1 MLTLFFV
8 DDLPTV
14 AGSQYEFK
22 SDDALHAIRVLRMK
36 SGDLFNLS
44 DGKGSWSHVEA
55 LEVHKKHMTVEVL
68 KSGHQDP
75 LDTHFTVIQAIPKG
89 DRIKESI
96 ELSTEG
102 GADRIVMWKAS
113 RSIGKSDDKIEKL
126 QGTAREA
133 SKQSRRYRIPEI
145 IGVATTNAVVDQI
158 AQADL
163 AIVFHESATMK
174 LSQIVN
180 SQSQIGCKKVAII
193 IGPEGG
199 LTDDEI
205 DTFAAAGA
213 KVALM
218 GRPILR
224 SAHAGLAA
232 LSAVNTA
239 LSIW

>member
-14 AGSQYEFK
+14 AGSQFEFK
-22 SDDALHAIRVLRMK
+22 NDDALHAIRVLRMK

-55 LEVHKKHMTVEVL
+55 VEIHKKHITVQVI
-68 KSGHQDP
+68 KSGYQEP
-75 LDTHFTVIQAIPKG
+75 LETHFTVIQAIPKG
-89 DRIKESI
+89 DRIKEAI
-96 ELSTEG
+96 ELCTEG
-102 GADRIVMWKAS
+102 GADRIVMWKAA

-126 QGTAREA
+126 HITAREA
-133 SKQSRRYRIPEI
+133 SKQSRRFRIPEV
-145 IGVATTNAVVDQI
+145 IGVAATNAVVNQI

-174 LSQIVN
+174 LSQIVVP
-180 SQSQIGCKKVAII
+180 GCKKVAII

-239 LSIW
+239 LSVW

>member
-8 DDLPTV
+8 DDLPTTV
-14 AGSQYEFK
+14 GASYEF
-22 SDDALHAIRVLRMK
+22 DNEDANHAIRVLRM
-36 SGDLFNLS
+36 GTGNIFNLS
-44 DGKGSWSHVEA
+44 DGAGSWSQVQVLTVA
-55 LEVHKKHMTVEVL
+55 KKSMQVKVLETGTQE
-68 KSGHQDP
+68 P

-96 ELSTEG
+96 EMCTEG
-102 GADRIVMWKAS
+102 GADRIVMWKAA

-126 QGTAREA
+126 QTTAREA
-133 SKQSRRYRIPEI
+133 SKQSRCFRIPEV
-145 IGVATTNAVVDQI
+145 IGVAATNAVVDQI

-174 LSQIVN
+174 VSEIVTP
-180 SQSQIGCKKVAII
+180 GCKKVAII

-199 LTDDEI
+199 LTEDEI

-218 GRPILR
+218 GRPVLR

-239 LSIW
+239 LSVW

>member
-8 DDLPTV
+8 DDLPTEP
-14 AGSQYEFK
+14 GSQYEFNN
-22 SDDALHAIRVLRMK
+22 DDALHAIRVLRMK
-36 SGDLFNLS
+36 NGDLFNLS

-55 LEVHKKHMTVEVL
+55 VEVHKKYMTVQVI
-68 KSGHQDP
+68 KSGHQEP

-89 DRIKESI
+89 DRIKETV
-96 ELSTEG
+96 ELCTEG
-102 GADRIVMWKAS
+102 GADRIVMWKAA

-126 QGTAREA
+126 HVTAREA
-133 SKQSRRYRIPEI
+133 SKQSRRFRIPEVLS
-145 IGVATTNAVVDQI
+145 VAATNAVVDQI

-174 LSQIVN
+174 LSQIVTP
-180 SQSQIGCKKVAII
+180 GCKKVAII

-239 LSIW
+239 LSVW

>member
-1 MLTLFFV
+1 MRTLFFV
-8 DDLPTV
+8 DDLPTTV
-14 AGSQYEFK
+14 GSTYEFNN
-22 SDDALHAIRVLRMK
+22 DDALHAIRVLRTK
-36 SGDLFNLS
+36 SGDFFNLS
-44 DGKGSWSHVEA
+44 DGKGNWSHVEA
-55 LEVHKKHMTVEVL
+55 KEVHKKHMTVEVL
-68 KSGHQDP
+68 ETGHQDA
-75 LDTHFTVIQAIPKG
+75 LSIHFTIIQAIPKG
-89 DRIKESI
+89 DRIKEAI
-96 ELSTEG
+96 ELCTEG
-102 GADRIVMWKAS
+102 GADRIVMWKAA

-126 QGTAREA
+126 QTTAREA
-133 SKQSRRYRIPEI
+133 SKQSRRFRIPEVM
-145 IGVATTNAVVDQI
+145 GVAATNAVVDQI

-174 LSQIVN
+174 VSEVVAP
-180 SQSQIGCKKVAII
+180 GCKKVAII

-218 GRPILR
+218 GRPVLR

-239 LSIW
+239 LSVW

>member
-8 DDLPTV
+8 EDLPTTV
-14 AGSQYEFK
+14 GATYEFNNE
-22 SDDALHAIRVLRMK
+22 DALHAIRVLRTK

-55 LEVHKKHMTVEVL
+55 IEVHKKHMTVQVL
-68 KSGHQDP
+68 KSDYQNP
-75 LDTHFTVIQAIPKG
+75 LEIHFTVIQAIPKG
-89 DRIKESI
+89 DRIKEAI
-96 ELSTEG
+96 ELCTEG
-102 GADRIVMWKAS
+102 GADRIMMWKAA

-126 QGTAREA
+126 QTTAREA
-133 SKQSRRYRIPEI
+133 SKQSRRFRIPEV
-145 IGVATTNAVVDQI
+145 IGVAATNAVVDQI

-174 LSQIVN
+174 VSELVVP
-180 SQSQIGCKKVAII
+180 GCTKVAII

-205 DTFAAAGA
+205 DTFAASGA

-218 GRPILR
+218 GRPVLR
-224 SAHAGLAA
+224 SAHAGRAA

-239 LSIW
+239 LSVW

>member
-8 DDLPTV
+8 EDLPTTV
-14 AGSQYEFK
+14 GATYEFNN
-22 SDDALHAIRVLRMK
+22 DDANHAIRVLRI
-36 SGDLFNLS
+36 GTGEIFNLS
-44 DGKGSWSHVEA
+44 DGAGSWSRVQVLTVAKKSMQVKVVE
-55 LEVHKKHMTVEVL
+55 T
-68 KSGHQDP
+68 GHQDA

-89 DRIKESI
+89 DRIKEAI
-96 ELSTEG
+96 EMCAEG

-126 QGTAREA
+126 QTTAREA
-133 SKQSRRYRIPEI
+133 SKQSRRFRIPEV
-145 IGVATTNAVVDQI
+145 IGVAATNAVVDQI

-174 LSQIVN
+174 VSELVAP
-180 SQSQIGCKKVAII
+180 GCKKVAII

-199 LTDDEI
+199 LTDEEI

-218 GRPILR
+218 GRPVLR

-239 LSIW
+239 LSVW

>member
-8 DDLPTV
+8 EDLPTTV
-14 AGSQYEFK
+14 GATYEFNNE
-22 SDDALHAIRVLRMK
+22 DALHAIRVLRTK

-55 LEVHKKHMTVEVL
+55 KEVHKKHMTVEVL
-68 KSGHQDP
+68 ETGHQDA
-75 LDTHFTVIQAIPKG
+75 LETHFTVIQAIPKG
-89 DRIKESI
+89 DRIKEAI
-96 ELSTEG
+96 EMCAEG
-102 GADRIVMWKAS
+102 GADRIVMWKAA

-126 QGTAREA
+126 QTTAREA
-133 SKQSRRYRIPEI
+133 SKQSRRFRIPEV

-158 AQADL
+158 AQSDL

-174 LSQIVN
+174 VSQIVAP
-180 SQSQIGCKKVAII
+180 GCKKVVII

-199 LTDDEI
+199 LTEDEI

-218 GRPILR
+218 GRPVLR

-239 LSIW
+239 LSVW

>member
-8 DDLPTV
+8 EDLPTTV
-14 AGSQYEFK
+14 GATYEF
-22 SDDALHAIRVLRMK
+22 DNEDANHAIRVLRM
-36 SGDLFNLS
+36 STGTIFNLS
-44 DGKGSWSHVEA
+44 DGAGSWAQVQVLTVAKKSMQAKV
-55 LEVHKKHMTVEVL
+55 LET
-68 KSGHQDP
+68 GHQDP

-96 ELSTEG
+96 EMCTEG
-102 GADRIVMWKAS
+102 GADRIVMWKAA

-126 QGTAREA
+126 QTTAREA
-133 SKQSRRYRIPEI
+133 SKQSRRFRIPEV
-145 IGVATTNAVVDQI
+145 IGVAATNAVVDQI

-174 LSQIVN
+174 VSEVVVP
-180 SQSQIGCKKVAII
+180 GCKKVAII

-199 LTDDEI
+199 LTDEEV

-218 GRPILR
+218 GRPVLR

-239 LSIW
+239 LSVW

>member
-8 DDLPTV
+8 EDLPTTV
-14 AGSQYEFK
+14 GATYEF
-22 SDDALHAIRVLRMK
+22 DNEDANHAIRVLRM
-36 SGDLFNLS
+36 STGTIFNLS
-44 DGKGSWSHVEA
+44 DGSGSWAQVQA
-55 LEVHKKHMTVEVL
+55 LTVAKKSMQVKILET
-68 KSGHQDP
+68 GHQDP

-96 ELSTEG
+96 EMCTEG
-102 GADRIVMWKAS
+102 GADRIVMWKAA

-126 QGTAREA
+126 QITAREA
-133 SKQSRRYRIPEI
+133 SKQSRRFRIPEV
-145 IGVATTNAVVDQI
+145 IGVAATNAVVDQI

-174 LSQIVN
+174 VSEIVVP
-180 SQSQIGCKKVAII
+180 GCKKVAII

-199 LTDDEI
+199 LTDEEV

-218 GRPILR
+218 GRPVLR

-239 LSIW
+239 LSVW

>member
-8 DDLPTV
+8 DDLPTTV
-14 AGSQYEFK
+14 GATYEFNNE
-22 SDDALHAIRVLRMK
+22 DALHAIRVLRMK

-44 DGKGSWSHVEA
+44 DGKGAWSHVEA
-55 LEVHKKHMTVEVL
+55 LEVHKKHMTVQVI
-68 KSGHQDP
+68 KSGSQEA
-75 LDTHFTVIQAIPKG
+75 LNTHFTVIQAIPKG
-89 DRIKESI
+89 DRIKEAI
-96 ELSTEG
+96 ELCTEG
-102 GADRIVMWKAS
+102 GADRIVMWKAA
-113 RSIGKSDDKIEKL
+113 RSIGKSDNKIEKL
-126 QGTAREA
+126 QTTAREA
-133 SKQSRRYRIPEI
+133 SKQSRRFRIPEV
-145 IGVATTNAVVDQI
+145 IGVAATNAIVDQI

-174 LSQIVN
+174 VSELVAP
-180 SQSQIGCKKVAII
+180 GCTKVAII

-199 LTDDEI
+199 LTDEEI

-218 GRPILR
+218 GRPVLR

-239 LSIW
+239 LSVW

>member
-8 DDLPTV
+8 DNLPTNV
-14 AGSQYEFK
+14 GQIYEFDN
-22 SDDALHAIRVLRMK
+22 DDALHAIRVLRTK
-36 SGDLFNLS
+36 RGDFFNLS
-44 DGKGSWSHVEA
+44 DGRGNWSHVEA
-55 LEVHKKHMTVEVL
+55 KEVHKKHMSVEVL
-68 KSGHQDP
+68 ETSHEAALG
-75 LDTHFTVIQAIPKG
+75 THFTVIQAIPKG
-89 DRIKESI
+89 DRIKEAI

-126 QGTAREA
+126 QTTAREA
-133 SKQSRRYRIPEI
+133 SKQSRRFRIPEV
-145 IGVATTNAVVDQI
+145 IGVAATNAVVDQI

-174 LSQIVN
+174 VSEVVAP
-180 SQSQIGCKKVAII
+180 GCKKVAII

-199 LTDDEI
+199 LTEDEI
-205 DTFAAAGA
+205 ETFAAAGA

-218 GRPILR
+218 GRPVLR

-239 LSIW
+239 LSVW

>member
-8 DDLPTV
+8 EELPTTV
-14 AGSQYEFK
+14 GATYEFNN
-22 SDDALHAIRVLRMK
+22 DDANHAIRVLRI
-36 SGDLFNLS
+36 GTGEIFNLS
-44 DGKGSWSHVEA
+44 DGAGSWSRVQVLTVAKKSMQVKVVE
-55 LEVHKKHMTVEVL
+55 T
-68 KSGHQDP
+68 GHQDA

-89 DRIKESI
+89 DRIKEAI
-96 ELSTEG
+96 EMCTEG

-113 RSIGKSDDKIEKL
+113 RSIGKSDDKMEKL
-126 QGTAREA
+126 QTTAREA
-133 SKQSRRYRIPEI
+133 SKQSRRFRIPEV
-145 IGVATTNAVVDQI
+145 IGVAATNAVVDQI

-174 LSQIVN
+174 VSELVAP
-180 SQSQIGCKKVAII
+180 GCKKVAII

-199 LTDDEI
+199 LTDEEI

-218 GRPILR
+218 GRPVLR

-239 LSIW
+239 LSVW

>member
-14 AGSQYEFK
+14 AGSQYEFNN
-22 SDDALHAIRVLRMK
+22 DDALHAIRVLRMK

-55 LEVHKKHMTVEVL
+55 VEVHKKHMTVQVL
-68 KSGHQDP
+68 KSGYQEP

-89 DRIKESI
+89 DRIKETI
-96 ELSTEG
+96 ELCTEG

-126 QGTAREA
+126 HITAREA
-133 SKQSRRYRIPEI
+133 SKQSRRFRIPEV
-145 IGVATTNAVVDQI
+145 IGVAASNAVVDQI

-174 LSQIVN
+174 LSQIVVP
-180 SQSQIGCKKVAII
+180 GYKKVAII

-205 DTFAAAGA
+205 DTFASAGA

-239 LSIW
+239 LSVW

>member
-8 DDLPTV
+8 EDLPTTV
-14 AGSQYEFK
+14 GSAYEFNN
-22 SDDALHAIRVLRMK
+22 DDANHAIRVLRMGT
-36 SGDLFNLS
+36 GDIFNLS
-44 DGKGSWSHVEA
+44 DGEGTWSRVQVLTVA
-55 LEVHKKHMTVEVL
+55 KKSMQVKVLE
-68 KSGHQDP
+68 SGHQDA

-96 ELSTEG
+96 EMCTEG
-102 GADRIVMWKAS
+102 GADRIVMWKAA

-126 QGTAREA
+126 QTTAREA
-133 SKQSRRYRIPEI
+133 SKQSRRFRIPEVL
-145 IGVATTNAVVDQI
+145 GVAATNAVVDQI

-174 LSQIVN
+174 VSQLVAP
-180 SQSQIGCKKVAII
+180 GCKKVAII

-199 LTDDEI
+199 LTDEEI
-205 DTFAAAGA
+205 DTFASAGA

-218 GRPILR
+218 GRPVLR

-239 LSIW
+239 LSVW

>member
-8 DDLPTV
+8 DDLPTTV
-14 AGSQYEFK
+14 GASYEF
-22 SDDALHAIRVLRMK
+22 DNEDANHAIRVLRM
-36 SGDLFNLS
+36 GTGNIFNLS
-44 DGKGSWSHVEA
+44 DGAGSWSQVQVLTVA
-55 LEVHKKHMTVEVL
+55 KKSMQVKVLETGKQE
-68 KSGHQDP
+68 P

-96 ELSTEG
+96 EMCTEG
-102 GADRIVMWKAS
+102 GADRIVMWKAA

-126 QGTAREA
+126 QTTAREA
-133 SKQSRRYRIPEI
+133 SKQSRRFRIPEV
-145 IGVATTNAVVDQI
+145 IGVAATNAVVDQI

-174 LSQIVN
+174 VSEIVTP
-180 SQSQIGCKKVAII
+180 GCKKVAII

-199 LTDDEI
+199 LTEDEI

-218 GRPILR
+218 GRPVLR

-239 LSIW
+239 LSVW

>member
-14 AGSQYEFK
+14 VGSHYEFNN
-22 SDDALHAIRVLRMK
+22 DDALHAIRVLRMK
-36 SGDLFNLS
+36 NGDLFNLS

-55 LEVHKKHMTVEVL
+55 MEVHKKHMTVEVL
-68 KSGHQDP
+68 KSGHQEP

-89 DRIKESI
+89 DRIKETI
-96 ELSTEG
+96 ELCTEG
-102 GADRIVMWKAS
+102 GADRIVMWKAA

-126 QGTAREA
+126 HITSREA
-133 SKQSRRYRIPEI
+133 SKQSRRFRIPEV
-145 IGVATTNAVVDQI
+145 IGVAATNAVVDQI

-174 LSQIVN
+174 LSQVVAP
-180 SQSQIGCKKVAII
+180 GCKKVAII

-239 LSIW
+239 LSVW

>member
-8 DDLPTV
+8 ENLPTTV
-14 AGSQYEFK
+14 GATYEF
-22 SDDALHAIRVLRMK
+22 DNEDANHAIRVLRM
-36 SGDLFNLS
+36 STGTIFNLS
-44 DGKGSWSHVEA
+44 DGNGSWAQVQVLTAAKKSMQVKV
-55 LEVHKKHMTVEVL
+55 LET
-68 KSGHQDP
+68 GHQDP

-96 ELSTEG
+96 EMCTEG
-102 GADRIVMWKAS
+102 GADRIVMWKAA

-126 QGTAREA
+126 QTTAREA
-133 SKQSRRYRIPEI
+133 SKQSRRFRIPEV
-145 IGVATTNAVVDQI
+145 IGVAATNAVVDQI

-174 LSQIVN
+174 VSQLVVP
-180 SQSQIGCKKVAII
+180 GCKKVAII

-199 LTDDEI
+199 LTDEEV

-218 GRPILR
+218 GRPVLR

-239 LSIW
+239 LSVW

>member
-8 DDLPTV
+8 EDLPTTV
-14 AGSQYEFK
+14 GATYEF
-22 SDDALHAIRVLRMK
+22 DNEDANHAIRVLRM
-36 SGDLFNLS
+36 STGTIFNLS
-44 DGKGSWSHVEA
+44 DGSGSWAQVQVLTVAKKSMQVKV
-55 LEVHKKHMTVEVL
+55 LET
-68 KSGHQDP
+68 GHQNP

-96 ELSTEG
+96 EMCTEG
-102 GADRIVMWKAS
+102 GADRIVMWKAA

-126 QGTAREA
+126 QTTAREA
-133 SKQSRRYRIPEI
+133 SKQSRRFRIPEV
-145 IGVATTNAVVDQI
+145 IGVAATNAVVDQI

-163 AIVFHESATMK
+163 AIVFHESANMK
-174 LSQIVN
+174 VSELVVP
-180 SQSQIGCKKVAII
+180 GCKKVAII

-199 LTDDEI
+199 LTDEEV

-218 GRPILR
+218 GRPVLR

-239 LSIW
+239 LSVW

>member
-8 DDLPTV
+8 EDLPTTV
-14 AGSQYEFK
+14 GVTYEF
-22 SDDALHAIRVLRMK
+22 DNEDANHAIRVLRI
-36 SGDLFNLS
+36 GTGEIFNLS
-44 DGKGSWSHVEA
+44 DGLGAWSQVQVLTVA
-55 LEVHKKHMTVEVL
+55 KKSMQIKVLET
-68 KSGHQDP
+68 GYQDP

-96 ELSTEG
+96 EMCTEG

-126 QGTAREA
+126 QTTAREA
-133 SKQSRRYRIPEI
+133 SKQSRRFRIPEV

-174 LSQIVN
+174 VSEIVAP
-180 SQSQIGCKKVAII
+180 GCKKVAII

-199 LTDDEI
+199 LTEDEI

-218 GRPILR
+218 GRPVLR

-239 LSIW
+239 LSVW